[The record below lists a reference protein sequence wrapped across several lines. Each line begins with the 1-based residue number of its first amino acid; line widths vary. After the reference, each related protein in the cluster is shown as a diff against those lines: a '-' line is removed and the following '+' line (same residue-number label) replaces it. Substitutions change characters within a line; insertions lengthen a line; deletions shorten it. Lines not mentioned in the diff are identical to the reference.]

1 MSYIT
6 FNTISEVGN
15 LGSQIQQFA
24 SLYAIAKKTNK
35 KIIFTESVLNKGF
48 GLKFN
53 EVLDIPIEIKPD
65 DFIKDFVN
73 YRVNDSVEIDYSV
86 FGLSPHINYNIEG
99 RFDLFKYW
107 FDDFKQDISEWK
119 WKSSYF
125 LEAKSQYDK
134 IKIPQKE
141 TVSIHLRRGDYLL
154 PQHDHF
160 CKLDNDYYGKALE
173 VFFNDFD
180 KYQFLI
186 FSNDIEWCK
195 ENFIEEGECV
205 YFVEPSID
213 YNDLILM
220 SLCDHNIIANSS
232 YSWWAAF
239 KNQNLNKKVY
249 CPQNYLKNYSPW
261 SYINKNYY
269 PKEWNS
275 IENSAI

>member
-86 FGLSPHINYNIEG
+86 FGLSPYINYNIEG

-119 WKSSYF
+119 WNTEYKNKA
-125 LEAKSQYDK
+125 LK
-134 IKIPQKE
+134 IKENILPTDKE
-141 TVSIHLRRGDYLL
+141 LVAIHIRRGDYLL

-160 CKLDNDYYGKALE
+160 CKLDNNYYGEAIQPYIDELH
-173 VFFNDFD
+173 
-180 KYQFLI
+180 KYHFVV
-186 FSNDIEWCK
+186 FSNDIDWCK
-195 ENFIEEGECV
+195 ENLIEGDMVTFIEPGLD
-205 YFVEPSID
+205 FVD
-213 YNDLILM
+213 MILM
-220 SLCDHNIIANSS
+220 SLCDHFIIANSS

-239 KNQNLNKKVY
+239 KGYNINKKVT
-249 CPQNYLKNYSPW
+249 CPKNYLKQYSAWSHINNNYFPTTW
-261 SYINKNYY
+261 KRIQNKT
-269 PKEWNS
+269 
-275 IENSAI
+275 I